1 MVKCLPA
8 KQSVKKVKVN
18 YTTFKCCD
26 ALYCQK
32 ALASYYNYYNF
43 VTLFFGC
50 KGAMEDRVN
59 PVFWLAM
66 QVGLQYCLLGKI
78 NSLLWNPKMDSFE
91 WLNHNGFHPK
101 IIKNQSQLGIKGGSF
116 VSTAGLY
123 MNLHE
128 FKHTN
133 PSWQRIAL

>member
-1 MVKCLPA
+1 M
-8 KQSVKKVKVN
+8 KVN
-18 YTTFKCCD
+18 YSTFKCCD

-78 NSLLWNPKMDSFE
+78 NSLLWNLKIDSFE
-91 WLNHNGFHPK
+91 WLNNHGFHPK
-101 IIKNQSQLGIKGGSF
+101 IIKNQSQLGIKLKVVHLWVQQACTWTYG
-116 VSTAGLY
+116 
-123 MNLHE
+123 NLNN
-128 FKHTN
+128 TY